1 LICLWELK
9 IVKVSARILWL
20 RTVQYIL
27 VVVFLAE
34 IKVSGVLESG
44 VVPVKVLKPSVDFRI
59 IVPD

>member
-1 LICLWELK
+1 LWELK

-34 IKVSGVLESG
+34 IKVGGVLESG
-44 VVPVKVLKPSVDFRI
+44 VVPVKVLEPSVDFRI
-59 IVPD
+59 IVPDW